1 MTTILTLHLEPTA
14 QAHFDALRQQHFPPA
29 RNQIPAHLT
38 LFHQLPDSDE
48 TLTTLDQIAAQQT
61 SFPLQVTGLR
71 SLGRGVAYTLN
82 SPPLLDL
89 HRHLSDS
96 FSTFLIAQD
105 KQRFLPHIVV
115 QNKATSEQARTLLS
129 HLQQD
134 FTPHIIEARG
144 LDLWQYLGGPWKHL
158 STFPFHPNKLRII
171 STTPHE

>member
-38 LFHQLPDSDE
+38 LFHQLPESDE
-48 TLTTLDQIAAQQT
+48 TLTILQQSAT
-61 SFPLQVTGLR
+61 QQPAFTLQVTGLR
-71 SLGRGVAYTLN
+71 SLGRGVAYTLT

-89 HRHLSDS
+89 HRRLSDC
-96 FSTFLIAQD
+96 FAPHLIAQD

-129 HLQQD
+129 HLQQN
-134 FTPHIIEARG
+134 FTAHTIEARG
-144 LDLWQYLGGPWKHL
+144 LDLWQYLGGPWQHL
-158 STFPFHPNKLRII
+158 RTFPFL
-171 STTPHE
+171 SQ